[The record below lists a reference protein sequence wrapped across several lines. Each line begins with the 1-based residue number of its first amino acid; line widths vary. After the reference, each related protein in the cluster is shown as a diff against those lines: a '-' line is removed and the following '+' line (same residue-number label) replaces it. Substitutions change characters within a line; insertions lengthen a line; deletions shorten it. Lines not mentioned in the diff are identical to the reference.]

1 MTRFGSVA
9 AAALLAVAATVLPGV
24 TAAPAAA
31 AACTDAGG
39 ITVVVDPGSLSG
51 SLSQTCVASGGD
63 DGAALFAAA
72 GHTLERVQRFPG
84 AVCRVD
90 YQPES
95 AGCVNMPPTNAYWG
109 LFWSNGTSGSWVY
122 ASEGVDSLSVPAG
135 GSVAFAWQASS
146 SRRDPAVAPPDHDG
160 SDPDDGGSGSGG
172 GTGGG
177 SGGGSGGS
185 TGGSGGSTGGGSGS
199 SGGGSG
205 DGPPSTSP
213 SDSPTAGGSSSPR
226 ERARE
231 RDRDAETASDGP
243 RDAESGS
250 AQPTDDA
257 TVLPGAEGQDVAAA
271 ASDAVTEGGLPLWL
285 VGLAALGLLGVGTV
299 VAVVRRR
306 AAGAGGA

>member
-24 TAAPAAA
+24 TVAPAAA

-39 ITVVVDPGSLSG
+39 ITVVVDPGSLPG
-51 SLSQTCVASGGD
+51 SLSQTCVASDGD

-84 AVCRVD
+84 AVCKVD
-90 YQPES
+90 NQPES

-146 SRRDPAVAPPDHDG
+146 SRRNPAAAPPDHDG
-160 SDPDDGGSGSGG
+160 SDPGDDGSGGSGGCTGG
-172 GTGGG
+172 GTSG
-177 SGGGSGGS
+177 STGGSGGS
-185 TGGSGGSTGGGSGS
+185 TGGSGGSGGGSG
-199 SGGGSG
+199 GAT
-205 DGPPSTSP
+205 PSASP
-213 SDSPTAGGSSSPR
+213 SDSPTAGESASP
-226 ERARE
+226 RE
-231 RDRDAETASDGP
+231 RDRDRDRDRGSASSDGP
-243 RDAESGS
+243 RDEESEGAE
-250 AQPTDDA
+250 PTDDA
-257 TVLPGAEGQDVAAA
+257 TVLPGAEGQDVAAPP
-271 ASDAVTEGGLPLWL
+271 SDAVTEGGLPLWL

-306 AAGAGGA
+306 ATGAGGA

>member
-24 TAAPAAA
+24 TVAPAAA

-39 ITVVVDPGSLSG
+39 ITVVVDPGSLPG

-84 AVCRVD
+84 AVCKVD
-90 YQPES
+90 NQPES

-146 SRRDPAVAPPDHDG
+146 SRRNPAAAPPDHDG
-160 SDPDDGGSGSGG
+160 SDPGDDGSGGSGG

-177 SGGGSGGS
+177 TGGS
-185 TGGSGGSTGGGSGS
+185 TGGSSGGSGGSTGGGSD
-199 SGGGSG
+199 
-205 DGPPSTSP
+205 DGKPSASP
-213 SDSPTAGGSSSPR
+213 SDSPTAGESASPR
-226 ERARE
+226 ERARD
-231 RDRDAETASDGP
+231 RDRDRDPEAASSDGP
-243 RDAESGS
+243 PDEESGS
-250 AQPTDDA
+250 AEPTDDA
-257 TVLPGAEGQDVAAA
+257 TVLPGAEGQDVAAP
-271 ASDAVTEGGLPLWL
+271 ASHAVTDGGLPLWL

-299 VAVVRRR
+299 VVVARRR